1 MLKNILEI
9 WPLFLGILLIGL
21 VAGIQGSLLG
31 IRSTNEGFSEVWLGL
46 VMTTYFAG
54 FLLGSIICPKLI
66 RRVGHVRT
74 FAALTALASMTIL
87 LHPLFVDPLLWTF
100 MRLGSGFAISGMIV
114 VIEAW
119 LNRFCSDGNRGQI
132 LSIYMVIFSLGLVAG
147 QFLLNLGSPDSY
159 ELFTL
164 ISVLISFAAVPLL
177 LSNAPVPPIE
187 VYKSI
192 SIAQLWRWAPFGVA
206 GIFLINVMFGVII
219 GMGAVYATKW
229 GLDVFEVSMFM
240 GAFLLGNT
248 LLQWPLGKL
257 SDIFDR
263 SVVICSIALV
273 GCLMSLLAYTMEINT
288 TFGLLVVMLVGGFT
302 LPLYALFIAL
312 TNDYM
317 RPEKVLPA
325 SGTLILIGGFGT
337 VLGPLLTSFVM
348 EKLGTNSY
356 FLILSVV
363 MAIMV
368 VYGFYRMIVYPYV
381 PKEDRHEFSI
391 YVPSSLGSN
400 PNL

>member
-1 MLKNILEI
+1 MLKNILVI

-206 GIFLINVMFGVII
+206 GIFLINVVFGVII
-219 GMGAVYATKW
+219 GMGAVYATKL
-229 GLDVFEVSMFM
+229 GLDVFDVSMFM

-263 SVVICSIALV
+263 RMVICSVALV
-273 GCLMSLLAYTMEINT
+273 GCLLSLLAYTMEINT
-288 TFGLLVVMLVGGFT
+288 FTGLLVVMLVGGFT

-337 VLGPLLTSFVM
+337 VLGPLLTSFVL

-381 PKEDRHEFSI
+381 PIEDRHEFSI
-391 YVPSSLGSN
+391 YVPSSLGSH